1 MHEAAATWCIAQQLT
16 NDVKQIAADA
26 RVPALVARVL
36 INRGLRDSA
45 EIDRF
50 LRPSSAHL
58 HSPFAFRHM
67 ERAVNRIQGALARS
81 EKILVQGDYDVDGSA
96 SAALLLNCLRH
107 LGADAQ
113 ASIPIRALDGYG
125 LNERVVREAAEA
137 GVKLL
142 ITCDNGTTA
151 VREIA
156 LANELGIDTII
167 TDHHTVPPELP
178 KAFAVLNP
186 HVSDEKL
193 PFKDLCGA
201 GVAYKLATA
210 LIERLKPNTQLN
222 GWRDF
227 LESAQ
232 SLVAMA
238 AIADVVPLKGE
249 NRVLTRF
256 GLISMPK
263 SANPGIRALME
274 VAALTRVPT
283 GTDVAFKLAPR
294 LNAGGRLG
302 RETLALEIL
311 TSPSYGDAVNLVAES
326 DILNRRRQQLDREHT
341 KKASDIV
348 RADAGYENEPVI
360 VVGHDDFHAGVV
372 GIVAARL
379 TEAFNK
385 PAVLVAFK
393 GDAGRGSGRS
403 IPGFHLY
410 NALND
415 CAHLMKRF
423 GGHEQAAGL
432 EITRENFNLLRR
444 AVNEVAQRHVLN
456 ASYATPT
463 LDVDA
468 EISLSEI
475 DMAAVEYLQLM
486 EPFGEGNEE
495 PLFSARGVEV
505 VAAPKV
511 VGRGT
516 GHLSL
521 LVRQPGGPAFRAI
534 GFGMGAQATDIAKGA
549 RLRLVFAP
557 IINEFRGARE
567 VELSLKAVRKE

>member
-16 NDVKQIAADA
+16 NDVKQIATDA

-201 GVAYKLATA
+201 GVAFKLVQALMTSLAWEPARVRALTESFLKMVAIAT
-210 LIERLKPNTQLN
+210 
-222 GWRDF
+222 
-227 LESAQ
+227 
-232 SLVAMA
+232 V
-238 AIADVVPLKGE
+238 ADVVPLTGE
-249 NRVLTRF
+249 NRIIVHHGLNGMTRVRNA
-256 GLISMPK
+256 GL
-263 SANPGIRALME
+263 RALLE
-274 VAALTRVPT
+274 VAGFKEGDEPTAGQIAFRIAPRINAAGRMADASQVIEMFLTADATTALTI
-283 GTDVAFKLAPR
+283 AQQLHEW
-294 LNAGGRLG
+294 NAERQQT
-302 RETLALEIL
+302 EADTLAACLEATVQPEQRAL
-311 TSPSYGDAVNLVAES
+311 VFAGDGW
-326 DILNRRRQQLDREHT
+326 H
-341 KKASDIV
+341 K
-348 RADAGYENEPVI
+348 
-360 VVGHDDFHAGVV
+360 GVV
-372 GIVAARL
+372 GIVASRL
-379 TEAFNK
+379 VERYCRPVFVLGIDNEKGEAS
-385 PAVLVAFK
+385 
-393 GDAGRGSGRS
+393 GSGRS
-403 IPGFHLY
+403 IEAFHLLD
-410 NALND
+410 ALESMGE
-415 CAHLMKRF
+415 LFTKF
-423 GGHEQAAGL
+423 GGHSHAAGL
-432 EITRENFNLLRR
+432 TLPAGRIEEFRARLDAYAQSRLAEDDLRPR
-444 AVNEVAQRHVLN
+444 LKVDATADFAELNEDSVAQLLKLGPFGQGNAAPILMARN
-456 ASYATPT
+456 ASFPFPPT
-463 LDVDA
+463 LMKEKHLRMKVAQSGKQLTMKAWNFA
-468 EISLSEI
+468 ERKHEFTSDRVYDL
-475 DMAAVEYLQLM
+475 AFTVEEDPY
-486 EPFGEGNEE
+486 
-495 PLFSARGVEV
+495 SAARGY
-505 VAAPKV
+505 APW
-511 VGRGT
+511 
-516 GHLSL
+516 S
-521 LVRQPGGPAFRAI
+521 
-534 GFGMGAQATDIAKGA
+534 AT
-549 RLRLVFAP
+549 LRDL
-557 IINEFRGARE
+557 R
-567 VELSLKAVRKE
+567 